1 MKSKLIE
8 RPSHD
13 ADTFMF
19 VDSTPIDD
27 PACMRDENDPASAFA
42 QYLLPKLKHDHGD
55 ASREV
60 LMAMKSGRS
69 LTDAILDTIESL
81 SPNKT
86 KKLRTWVDEASSTRV
101 FTFALVPR
109 DIDREHVRVGVLLTT
124 GGPKDY
130 AVKRVSAAFPEYVNG
145 VHYQMVHE
153 LRAQIAN
160 GYGGSVIHSTPLVY
174 VDYEHTYES
183 ALEELGLP
191 FPYKGWSGQ
200 GLYDFSKPWPEF
212 LGTMEVF
219 ARARAEKAAREAI
232 SAFLRSGEI
241 ADECERLRER

>member
-8 RPSHD
+8 RPSYE

-27 PACMRDENDPASAFA
+27 PACMRDEDDPASAFA
-42 QYLLPKLKHDHGD
+42 QYLLSKLKHDHGD
-55 ASREV
+55 ASHEV
-60 LMAMKSGRS
+60 LTAMKSGRS

-109 DIDREHVRVGVLLTT
+109 DITRERVSVGVLLTT

-130 AVKRVSAAFPEYVNG
+130 AEKRVTTFPEYVNAIDYQT
-145 VHYQMVHE
+145 VHD
-153 LRAQIAN
+153 LRLRRKV
-160 GYGGSVIHSTPLVY
+160 GSTSLVY
-174 VDYEHTYES
+174 VDYEHAYES
-183 ALEELGLP
+183 ALEELGYSS
-191 FPYKGWSGQ
+191 PYKGWSGQ
-200 GLYDFSKPWPEF
+200 GLYDFSKTWPEF
-212 LGTMEVF
+212 LGTMEAF
-219 ARARAEKAAREAI
+219 ARVRAEKAAREAI

-241 ADECERLRER
+241 AHECERLRGT